1 MRVRACVRMIF
12 CMRKIEIQQIISDHF
27 RILLR
32 VNTKLTKNAENAEE
46 SEFCLIS
53 FLLSIRHILLPL

>member
-1 MRVRACVRMIF
+1 MHVCVRMILF
-12 CMRKIEIQQIISDHF
+12 IGKIEIQLIISDHF

-32 VNTKLTKNAENAEE
+32 VKTKLTKNAENAEE

-53 FLLSIRHILLPL
+53 FLLWIRHILLPL